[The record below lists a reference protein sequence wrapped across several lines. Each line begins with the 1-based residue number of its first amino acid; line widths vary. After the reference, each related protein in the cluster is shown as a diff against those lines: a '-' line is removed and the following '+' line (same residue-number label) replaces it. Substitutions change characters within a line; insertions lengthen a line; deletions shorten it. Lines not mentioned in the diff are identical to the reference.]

1 MPLEQP
7 LLLDKLRVSG
17 ASETDNR
24 NVRDVFR
31 CIGDGVA
38 EIVRSGAIGA
48 SDAATALESE
58 NRFGDVQL
66 QADVAAEGAIRKA
79 LSECSH
85 VGIVSSEETPTSV
98 VLRDGGEYGVAFDP
112 LDGSSIIKSN
122 FSVGSIFGIF
132 RLKDGGAKRT
142 FAGLGGADMV
152 GAAYAVFGPRTVL
165 VVGYEADA
173 PGVVEEYVLTS
184 RGWEFQAKLSLGDSK
199 KLMAPANLRASAEN
213 EAYRLLVSK
222 WMTDGYTL
230 RYTGGMVP
238 DIHNLMCKGGRCL
251 PRPTTC
257 ARTPRLP
264 DSLTHALVPCQVA
277 SSATR
282 CLRVP
287 RQSSAFSTNACR
299 SPTWPSARGEEQLQ
313 RETSG

>member
-132 RLKDGGAKRT
+132 RL
-142 FAGLGGADMV
+142 
-152 GAAYAVFGPRTVL
+152 
-165 VVGYEADA
+165 
-173 PGVVEEYVLTS
+173 
-184 RGWEFQAKLSLGDSK
+184 
-199 KLMAPANLRASAEN
+199 
-213 EAYRLLVSK
+213 
-222 WMTDGYTL
+222 
-230 RYTGGMVP
+230 
-238 DIHNLMCKGGRCL
+238 
-251 PRPTTC
+251 
-257 ARTPRLP
+257 
-264 DSLTHALVPCQVA
+264 
-277 SSATR
+277 
-282 CLRVP
+282 
-287 RQSSAFSTNACR
+287 
-299 SPTWPSARGEEQLQ
+299 
-313 RETSG
+313 